1 MYPNKI
7 LLETLESKHS
17 EYVQLLPALQEIDL
31 LVTGGFRLKN
41 AIRHFLPQK
50 AGEEVEVYETRLKK
64 FTYLNILS
72 SNLNEQISKLS
83 NAPLTLDG
91 LEANPSFWAN
101 FREDTDLSGRSEKN
115 LISLIF
121 REILK
126 FKKVYI
132 HVDKNKSD
140 VIPTNK
146 LQEESLG
153 LRPYCVTYP
162 AMQVTNWSESKGK
175 LDWIKVRQI
184 KEDSSNPIAPSQM
197 VATWTFID
205 GTYIAKYSAIVE
217 LDAKGNISKL
227 SNENVNQE
235 SSVELVSLVEHG
247 FGGIPVLK
255 VEVPDQLWVC
265 DQAASKA
272 LEHLR
277 TDCSKYDLL
286 TLAYFQRSFKRV
298 QTPDG
303 DYEKSYEDSP
313 PIPTGLQYVTE
324 LEKFEWNEPHGYIVE
339 HMASSLKAIEDQ
351 VRDLISSGGVS
362 SSNGAVTQSGVS
374 KQMDFAKQEIMLRA
388 YGEILIDVY
397 QDLLQLVA
405 KAAGLNGDNISCT
418 GLNSFENDNLDSLIM
433 KVDSVSKV
441 DIEGL
446 KAKLPP
452 TVFDI
457 VYNQLVGMLAGNLS
471 SLQKEQVAK
480 EIALL
485 HSSNQT
491 LDTPIV

>member
-31 LVTGGFRLKN
+31 LVTGGYRLKN
-41 AIRHFLPQK
+41 AIRHFIPQK

-64 FTYLNILS
+64 YTYLNILS

-83 NAPLTLDG
+83 NAPLTIDG
-91 LEANPSFWAN
+91 LEANPSFWA
-101 FREDTDLSGRSEKN
+101 
-115 LISLIF
+115 
-121 REILK
+121 
-126 FKKVYI
+126 
-132 HVDKNKSD
+132 
-140 VIPTNK
+140 
-146 LQEESLG
+146 
-153 LRPYCVTYP
+153 
-162 AMQVTNWSESKGK
+162 
-175 LDWIKVRQI
+175 
-184 KEDSSNPIAPSQM
+184 
-197 VATWTFID
+197 
-205 GTYIAKYSAIVE
+205 
-217 LDAKGNISKL
+217 
-227 SNENVNQE
+227 
-235 SSVELVSLVEHG
+235 
-247 FGGIPVLK
+247 
-255 VEVPDQLWVC
+255 
-265 DQAASKA
+265 
-272 LEHLR
+272 LR

-298 QTPDG
+298 QTPDS
-303 DYEKSYEDSP
+303 DLENSYEDSP

-324 LEKFEWNEPHGYIVE
+324 LEKFEWNEPHGYIVQ
-339 HMASSLKAIEDQ
+339 HMSDSLKAIEDQ
-351 VRDLISSGGVS
+351 VRDLVSSGGLS
-362 SSNGAVTQSGVS
+362 SSNGAVIQSGAS
-374 KQMDFAKQEIMLRA
+374 KQMDFQKQEIMLRA

-397 QDLLQLVA
+397 QDVLQLVA
-405 KAAGLNGDNISCT
+405 KAAGLNGEGISVT
-418 GLNSFENDNLDSLIM
+418 GLNSFENDSLDSLIM

-441 DIEGL
+441 DIAGL

-491 LDTPIV
+491 LDTSIM